1 MKKVSLLILVSL
13 VLIVLASCQVLPK
26 PVKDALGIHE
36 HEWTDAT
43 CESPKTCECGAT
55 EGEALG
61 HTWTEATCTAPKTC
75 SVCQATEGEALGHDY
90 TKANCTDPATCK
102 NCGATTGKALG
113 HSWLD
118 ATCTDPKTCEDC
130 GAIEGEA
137 LGHTAAAAV
146 RENEVAPGC
155 ETDGKYDSVI
165 YCSAC
170 KAEISREKD
179 VVDPATGHKAGTPV
193 KQNEKAPTCTV
204 AGSYDE
210 VTYCTVEGCGAEVS
224 RKTVTVEATGHK
236 PGEAVHENG
245 TEPDCI
251 NGGAYEEVYYCTV
264 EGCGAEISREYKTV
278 DALGHKMAPATCIAL
293 STCTVCGYTE
303 GEYADHTPAAEVKEN
318 EVAPKCEQNGSY
330 DIVVYCS
337 VEGCGHE
344 ISRKTVTVDATG
356 HNMVEA
362 TCQAPK
368 HCANNCGLEEGEKTN
383 HKLEATYGANVSYAC
398 PMCNTTYTM
407 TAGTLSDGT
416 QHNAMSFGDN
426 GVKGYGDDKAAI
438 VDGHYELVLK
448 ETVDYLNSKDG
459 GTAEQNAIGQHQI
472 WVPASS
478 GTGLAGL
485 TSDNNAIGVLSFNMN
500 IKGDNPDMPFRVQ
513 LVDYSSDAGRWT
525 EEWCIADYVFKVA
538 PITSAEQTTVDVYG
552 WATKKIGTLTLTED
566 QWTGWVN
573 VAMVIIPRGDD
584 LTIHYYIN
592 NEYWESITLPLTTK
606 TKGINSVYF
615 TGSTV
620 TKGTGFKYDNIA
632 FGCVQNAEWTLDVH
646 THTWIDAD
654 CEHAKT
660 CYICGVT
667 EGDPLGHT
675 EATKDE
681 NFVYP
686 DCVNTG
692 SHEHVTYCSV
702 CNKELKRETV
712 TDAALGHEEQI
723 VPGTPATCLEGG
735 MTDGKI
741 CTREGCKTPTLEA
754 QKPIPATGHKDEN
767 ADKICDVCSADLNC
781 KHEGERTP
789 VDAVP
794 PTCTATGLTAGEKCA
809 ICGEF
814 TVPQTEVAAAGHKP
828 GEEQREN
835 AVAPTCTADGKYDSV
850 YYCTVCGE
858 MTSETKDVVD
868 PKLGHDEVA
877 HAGQA
882 ATCTDKG
889 WKDYVTCSRCN
900 YNTYE
905 EIAALG
911 HTWSGEA
918 TCVSGQTCSVCGA
931 AGSAPDANN
940 HKYVKGTEGA
950 NITYTCSACEHKVV
964 VETYYEFTGAN
975 ANDFTLSKNGN
986 ISTKVEGGVYV
997 ITNDDDTQNNE
1008 GNGGNQYMAFL
1019 PKKAA
1024 DPKMNGFT
1032 CSNDAYGVV
1041 SFRISTNATKDLSV
1055 SLCTP
1060 RDDAANWVG
1069 WGKSDIKILSIK
1081 QAADGKRAVMGGLDA
1096 SKHFFDVTIG
1106 ENNWSEWVDVQVFI
1120 DLDPNGDITLI
1131 YFVDGTYY
1139 GTWTRNMINPEGK
1152 PYISSLDTRCLY
1164 FDGWTNGK
1172 GTGFKLDDV
1181 TFGYTAHKHD
1191 MTTAVKNGVV
1201 TYTCDCGNTF
1211 TVSDEYHKWNGESDD
1226 STAMD
1231 NKPNGTVTMEVVNGQ
1246 YEVMFKPATTTAPT
1260 FDATNDKGYESQDG
1274 WCEYDKKGWAGGQI
1288 QLWAP
1293 YAYGNGQFG
1302 EFSCENNS
1310 VGMISFKMKT
1320 NMTRHADQDT
1330 SLTFSI
1336 GKTRSPESHWTGWDN
1351 SSINIFTVE
1360 DYLESGV
1367 VLKGGLDGT
1376 NLNFGTVGVADGWSE
1391 WFEVMIV
1398 IEMSDNGYIY
1408 VYYYIN
1414 GAFCGSDSRD
1424 LNNPPAGKRTLDP
1437 KEIETL
1443 QISGWT
1449 YAANTGIVFDDFYFG
1464 HTINGHNTLDGKAHI
1479 IPADATCG
1487 ADATCSCGWT
1497 GLLVEHDLTPAT
1509 CNAPATCKACGQTYG
1524 NALPHSNITSTSADG
1539 KPVYSCA
1546 DCNAKFVLESQYL
1559 YYDGSDTSVLNAH
1572 YVGGSSSFNGGV
1584 NKYVSQD
1591 GVFVGIS
1598 DQTVDAAGNGQLQMW
1613 IPHTKDQTANGLT
1626 FTDFTLA
1633 NASVGAL
1640 SFRVNLKFSN
1650 KSDIYV
1656 MKLVDNAWGAA
1667 GCIDVNVFA
1676 FTPIMS
1682 GDTVTGY
1689 KLSGYGPNSDDTDTQ
1704 QLATFNKGDDGW
1716 SGWIDVKVILAMNP
1730 TTGNLEAYYYI
1741 NGKYVTKGEKK
1752 VTTTNQRISC
1762 VYFNANI
1769 FTAGD
1774 GFKIDDIAFG
1784 HTIGGH
1790 NIFDGKAHYY
1800 TKAAE
1805 NCGEKSTC
1813 VCGWEGY
1820 TVAHTYATDCQ
1831 TNCSVCNAVRTN
1843 TAPHANLIATYGETV
1858 TYTCPDCDYRYA
1870 VDGQQYYLDGTDYTG
1885 MNGSSHNKNNGYATT
1900 GEPSIENGYYE
1911 LKATN
1916 NTGGQWEIT
1925 LPSNGHAHGMLE
1937 GLEAEK
1943 NAIGF
1948 LSFKMDIWVP
1958 KDSSFLQF
1966 TDSQVRKIEGADF
1979 WSQGALDRALTV
1991 TAPKAEG
1998 DKTYVTITGWNG
2010 ILLAKVEVSGA
2021 QPYTGWVDIAII
2033 ISFDGDNVSLTYYVG
2048 GAYKGTATKVNN
2060 IITKAIDTAYFS
2072 CKWEGSDTL
2081 DIMNTGIKLDDIVWG
2096 YTQNGMSKVEAP
2108 EAPFYKEVIAKEDVT
2123 NEILKAVATNKIKQ
2137 WDQSSAHNNSNGT
2150 PVYVVADK
2158 NGEDV
2163 QALYFSKTT
2172 PWVGDEGEQ
2181 FSEFR
2186 FNLDSSKKVVSFSF
2200 DYKIDGTVEKNER
2213 YTFYDPYAGE
2223 SFTAD
2228 AYIQAKT
2235 VGSHT
2240 PPNATSSEQY
2250 PELKGTDLILDGEWH
2265 TMTYTFE
2272 TPEELQN
2279 ILFNLYHFQGELL
2292 VANFVVNYYVPF
2304 YNEVIAAENVTS
2316 ATLKTINAS
2325 KFKQCDQCTT
2335 VNAQGGTPVYVT
2347 ADKNGETVEA
2357 LYVSRT
2363 YAWAGTEA
2371 EQFTEFRFDL
2381 DSSKKVVSFSFD
2393 YKING
2398 TVEKNERYNFF
2409 DPYADESFYS
2419 DAYVQ
2424 AKTVGTHINKNS
2436 GSSEDYP
2443 ELKGT
2448 DLVLDGEWHTMSY
2461 TFKTPEELKNI
2472 LLNLYHFQGE
2482 MLIANLVI
2490 NYYVPLYNEVIAAEN
2505 VTNAALTTILA
2516 GKIKQVD
2523 QVNAD
2528 STRSEAD
2535 ATAAGDWY
2543 SSTNGT
2549 AVYVTTNVNGKDT
2562 EGVYF
2567 SRSKDWFN
2575 TERTKEEYGFSSFR
2589 FALNAKVKSIT
2600 FSYRIDGTLEDCTYL
2615 GFNDKKS
2622 LLNDGSF
2629 TLTGNAYLEIVSNE
2643 DADKGTYYVVDH
2655 GTTFETDGQ
2664 WHTMTIDLGEGMKMT
2679 NFLFSLYHFKGEMV
2693 VADLNVVYA

>member
-43 CESPKTCECGAT
+43 CESPKTCECGET

-75 SVCQATEGEALGHDY
+75 SVCQATEGEALGHDWV
-90 TKANCTDPATCK
+90 KATCEAPKTCK
-102 NCGATTGKALG
+102 NCGKTDGKALG

-130 GAIEGEA
+130 GAIEGNA
-137 LGHTAAAAV
+137 LGHTPAAAV

-264 EGCGAEISREYKTV
+264 EGCGAEISREHETV
-278 DALGHKMAPATCIAL
+278 DALGHKMAPATCITL
-293 STCTVCGYTE
+293 STCTVCGHTE
-303 GEYADHTPAAEVKEN
+303 GEFAPHTPAAEVKEN
-318 EVAPKCEQNGSY
+318 EVAPKCEQTGSY

-344 ISRKTVTVDATG
+344 ISRETKTVDATG
-356 HNMVEA
+356 HNIVDA

-383 HKLEATYGANVSYAC
+383 HKLEVTYGANVSYAC

-485 TSDNNAIGVLSFNMN
+485 TSDNNAIGVLSFDMN
-500 IKGDNPDMPFRVQ
+500 VKGDNPDMPFRVQ
-513 LVDYSSDAGRWT
+513 LVDYSSDAGRWS
-525 EEWCIADYVFKVA
+525 EEWCISDYVFKVA

-646 THTWIDAD
+646 THKWIDAD
-654 CEHAKT
+654 CEHAKY

-681 NFVYP
+681 NFVNP

-712 TDAALGHEEQI
+712 TDAALGHIEQT
-723 VPGTPATCLEGG
+723 VTGTPATCLEGG

-767 ADKICDVCSADLNC
+767 ADKICDVCSVDLNC

-868 PKLGHDEVA
+868 PKLGHAEVA

-889 WKDYVTCSRCN
+889 WKDYVTCSRCD
-900 YNTYE
+900 YTTYE

-911 HTWSGEA
+911 HSFTAA
-918 TCVSGQTCSVCGA
+918 TCNTAKTCTVCGA
-931 AGSAPDANN
+931 TEGTPDANN

-950 NITYTCSACEHKVV
+950 NITYTCSVCTHVTV
-964 VETYYEFTGAN
+964 LETYYNLTGSA
-975 ANDFTLSKNGN
+975 AKDIDLKMNGN
-986 ISTKVEGGVYV
+986 MSTKVEDGVYYV
-997 ITNDDDTQNNE
+997 TNDDDTLHSE
-1008 GNGGNQYMAFL
+1008 ANGGNQYMAFI
-1019 PKKAA
+1019 PSYSV
-1024 DPKMNGFT
+1024 DPKMNGFS
-1032 CSNDAYGVV
+1032 CANDASGVL
-1041 SFRISTNATKDLSV
+1041 SFRISTNTTTHLEV
-1055 SLCTP
+1055 QLCMP
-1060 RDDAANWVG
+1060 RGDTQWQG
-1069 WGKSDIKILSIK
+1069 WGSSNLYVFTLRGVNNG
-1081 QAADGKRAVMGGLDA
+1081 QREVYGGIDA
-1096 SKHFFDVTIG
+1096 STYFTTINVG
-1106 ENNWSEWVDVQVFI
+1106 EDGWSEWVDVQIFI
-1120 DLDPNGDITLI
+1120 DLDNDGTITLS
-1131 YFVDGTYY
+1131 YFVNGTYY
-1139 GTWTRNMINPEGK
+1139 GSYSRNMANPGGK
-1152 PYISSLDTRCLY
+1152 NYIATLDTRCVY
-1164 FDGWTNGK
+1164 VNGYAAGK
-1172 GTGFKLDDV
+1172 GVGFKMDDV
-1181 TFGYTAHKHD
+1181 VFGYTAHKHD
-1191 MTTAVKNGVV
+1191 MTPEIKNGDVV
-1201 TYTCDCGNTF
+1201 YECDCGRTF
-1211 TVSDEYHKWNGESDD
+1211 KVADEYYEWDGEGTD
-1226 STAMD
+1226 SPF
-1231 NKPNGTVTMEVVNGQ
+1231 NHSPNGTVNTVKKEDGTWGFIFQ
-1246 YEVMFKPATTTAPT
+1246 PDTDTAPD
-1260 FDATNDKGYESQDG
+1260 FSDPAGSQKQDG
-1274 WCEYDKKGWAGGQI
+1274 WAEYDKSGCAGGQI
-1288 QLWAP
+1288 QPWMP
-1293 YAYGNGQFG
+1293 TSNNNNVFTG
-1302 EFSCENNS
+1302 FSCENNA
-1310 VGMISFKMKT
+1310 VGIISFSVKT
-1320 NMTRHADQDT
+1320 SVTRHPDKDT
-1330 SLTFSI
+1330 EITLCVGTARNA
-1336 GKTRSPESHWTGWDN
+1336 TEWTDFNN
-1351 SSINIFTVE
+1351 SQINIFTIG
-1360 DYLESGV
+1360 DYLESGTEI
-1367 VLKGGLDGT
+1367 KGGLDGT
-1376 NLNFGTVGVADGWSE
+1376 NLNLATIPAGGDGWSE
-1391 WFEVMIV
+1391 WFDVMIV
-1398 IEMSDNGYIY
+1398 IEMTDNGYMT

-1414 GAFCGSDSRD
+1414 GAYCGYDSRD
-1424 LNNPPAGKRTLDP
+1424 LGNPGGKKTIDT
-1437 KEIETL
+1437 KKIQTL
-1443 QISGWT
+1443 QLSGWT
-1449 YAANTGIVFDDFYFG
+1449 YKANTGLMFDDMYFG
-1464 HTINGHNTLDGKAHI
+1464 YTVGGHNTLNGKVHVL
-1479 IPADATCG
+1479 PEGATC
-1487 ADATCSCGWT
+1487 AEEVTCSCGWT
-1497 GLLVEHDLTPAT
+1497 GFAVDHDITPAT
-1509 CNAPATCKACGQTYG
+1509 CTAPATCKTCGMTVG
-1524 NALPHSNITSTSADG
+1524 EALPHSNITSSYVDG
-1539 KPVYSCA
+1539 KPVYGCA
-1546 DCNAKFVLESQYL
+1546 DCDTKFALESQYL

-1650 KSDIYV
+1650 KSDVYI

-1689 KLSGYGPNSDDTDTQ
+1689 RLSGYGPNSDDTGTQ
-1704 QLATFNKGDDGW
+1704 QLATFDKGEDGW

-1769 FTAGD
+1769 LTAGD

-1820 TVAHTYATDCQ
+1820 TIAHTYATDCQ

-1843 TAPHANLIATYGETV
+1843 TAPHANLTPAVNGETV
-1858 TYTCPDCDYRYA
+1858 TYTCSACNYA
-1870 VDGQQYYLDGTDYTG
+1870 YTLDGGMHDINDCNVVKSTGYTVDTTDGISLINTDG
-1885 MNGSSHNKNNGYATT
+1885 GTLQ
-1900 GEPSIENGYYE
+1900 YE
-1911 LKATN
+1911 
-1916 NTGGQWEIT
+1916 
-1925 LPSNGHAHGMLE
+1925 
-1937 GLEAEK
+1937 
-1943 NAIGF
+1943 
-1948 LSFKMDIWVP
+1948 IWVP
-1958 KDSSFLQF
+1958 GQTESADLAGFTNANNATGITSFRVNVKNTRTPNQVEFKVNANRNTGDWDNPNSTSGAWSDSSVSLFAF
-1966 TDSQVRKIEGADF
+1966 SSIAD
-1979 WSQGALDRALTV
+1979 G
-1991 TAPKAEG
+1991 K
-1998 DKTYVTITGWNG
+1998 VTISGYNGASVGTVDITGEDGWTGWMDVV
-2010 ILLAKVEVSGA
+2010 IKIQLYS
-2021 QPYTGWVDIAII
+2021 
-2033 ISFDGDNVSLTYYVG
+2033 DNTV
-2048 GAYKGTATKVNN
+2048 
-2060 IITKAIDTAYFS
+2060 AIDYYINGKHIATIKNDMVIWTNEINSMYINAYT
-2072 CKWEGSDTL
+2072 CNAGEGVK
-2081 DIMNTGIKLDDIVWG
+2081 IDDFYFG
-2096 YTQNGMSKVEAP
+2096 YTTNGMTKVEAP
-2108 EAPFYKEVIAKEDVT
+2108 EAPFYKEVIAAEDVT

-2200 DYKIDGTVEKNER
+2200 DYKIDGTVETGHR
-2213 YTFYDPYAGE
+2213 FTFTDFDGTTFY
-2223 SFTAD
+2223 SD
-2228 AYIQAKT
+2228 AYIQVKTPAKIEAA
-2235 VGSHT
+2235 GDD
-2240 PPNATSSEQY
+2240 Y
-2250 PELKGTDLILDGEWH
+2250 PELKGTDLVLDGEWH

-2272 TPEELQN
+2272 NPQALLN

-2292 VANFVVNYYVPF
+2292 VANFVVNYEDLL
-2304 YNEVIAAENVTS
+2304 YNADGSLKVEEIGTRNSTTDNTANVT
-2316 ATLKTINAS
+2316 
-2325 KFKQCDQCTT
+2325 
-2335 VNAQGGTPVYVT
+2335 
-2347 ADKNGETVEA
+2347 E
-2357 LYVSRT
+2357 
-2363 YAWAGTEA
+2363 
-2371 EQFTEFRFDL
+2371 
-2381 DSSKKVVSFSFD
+2381 
-2393 YKING
+2393 
-2398 TVEKNERYNFF
+2398 
-2409 DPYADESFYS
+2409 
-2419 DAYVQ
+2419 
-2424 AKTVGTHINKNS
+2424 
-2436 GSSEDYP
+2436 
-2443 ELKGT
+2443 
-2448 DLVLDGEWHTMSY
+2448 
-2461 TFKTPEELKNI
+2461 
-2472 LLNLYHFQGE
+2472 
-2482 MLIANLVI
+2482 
-2490 NYYVPLYNEVIAAEN
+2490 
-2505 VTNAALTTILA
+2505 AALLTIVD
-2516 GKIKQVD
+2516 GKIKQFD
-2523 QVNAD
+2523 QTDKAAEGNNQYGYFVKEVGTSHYVKVWKD
-2528 STRSEAD
+2528 DKYVEAI
-2535 ATAAGDWY
+2535 Y
-2543 SSTNGT
+2543 L
-2549 AVYVTTNVNGKDT
+2549 
-2562 EGVYF
+2562 
-2567 SRSKDWFN
+2567 SRSVDWDTYASVSTQNEFKS
-2575 TERTKEEYGFSSFR
+2575 EFR
-2589 FALNAKVKSIT
+2589 FAIDNTKRVTSISFDYLLN
-2600 FSYRIDGTLEDCTYL
+2600 GTLTPNRTVKNGVQLNQLSIFQIKYTNKADNTYNP
-2615 GFNDKKS
+2615 NDQYFDVVTDK
-2622 LLNDGSF
+2622 
-2629 TLTGNAYLEIVSNE
+2629 
-2643 DADKGTYYVVDH
+2643 ADDDV
-2655 GTTFETDGQ
+2655 TFIETDGQ
-2664 WHTMTIDLGEGMKMT
+2664 WHTFTYTFENSVQLD
-2679 NFLFSLYHFKGEMV
+2679 NFLIILSEFQGEFVLANLV
-2693 VADLNVVYA
+2693 VNYAE